1 MAFTRVRVGGTLTP
15 YIAHAPPSHTLH
27 TSSARQ
33 RVWARHSCARLP
45 GFIAHTLTSPTPPTP
60 QVPAGASEHAAD
72 ARACLASLLGS
83 GAPMLAHVVS
93 REKAGPKDRHP
104 KWANGRLSVVLLEAG
119 SGVNMAGELLAGR
132 CCTHATSLPGL
143 AGGGGSGTG
152 RCLTP
157 SALADV
163 AGSCAGRSC

>member
-1 MAFTRVRVGGTLTP
+1 MGEAPLLTP
-15 YIAHAPPSHTLH
+15 CYSTP
-27 TSSARQ
+27 
-33 RVWARHSCARLP
+33 
-45 GFIAHTLTSPTPPTP
+45 FKPPTH

-119 SGVNMAGELLAGR
+119 SGVNMAGELLAGE
-132 CCTHATSLPGL
+132 CYTHTTSLLGQEGGKRHGPL
-143 AGGGGSGTG
+143 VDPCAGH
-152 RCLTP
+152 RCL
-157 SALADV
+157 
-163 AGSCAGRSC
+163 

>member
-1 MAFTRVRVGGTLTP
+1 MCKAPLLTP
-15 YIAHAPPSHTLH
+15 RCSTL
-27 TSSARQ
+27 
-33 RVWARHSCARLP
+33 L
-45 GFIAHTLTSPTPPTP
+45 TPPTP

-132 CCTHATSLPGL
+132 CCTHATP
-143 AGGGGSGTG
+143 A
-152 RCLTP
+152 
-157 SALADV
+157 SAEGV
-163 AGSCAGRSC
+163 AATAAVDSCR